1 MTDAERKK
9 PHESLSDLELDGGWK
24 VVRKT
29 AKSAGATGGHFSC
42 GYIVENADGR
52 LGYLKALD
60 FFSMLPV
67 TSSSCA

>member
-1 MTDAERKK
+1 
-9 PHESLSDLELDGGWK
+9 LSDLKLDGGWK

-52 LGYLKALD
+52 LG
-60 FFSMLPV
+60 
-67 TSSSCA
+67 